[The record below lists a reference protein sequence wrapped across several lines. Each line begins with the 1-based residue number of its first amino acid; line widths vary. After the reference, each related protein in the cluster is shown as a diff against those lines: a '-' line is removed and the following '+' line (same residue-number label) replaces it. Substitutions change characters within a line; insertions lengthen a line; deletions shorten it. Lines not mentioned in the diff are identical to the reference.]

1 MIRSITRQKPMEE
14 IERLLDGMGRIF
26 IIGCGTCVTLTQTGG
41 LPEVSSMKEVLSEK
55 GKVVTGT
62 TVVPVA
68 CDNLTGEI
76 LGEIENQIKQAD
88 ALLIMTCAYGVQNI
102 ARQMKKMVIPALDTL
117 FIGKETGAGEFNEVC
132 SQCGTCIIG
141 ETGGICPVTTCHKGL
156 VNGPCGGTNN
166 GKCEIDAEK
175 DCAWTMIYNRLSELG
190 RLDAMRKYQK
200 PRNHLGEPNPGKF
213 KIPVE

>member
-1 MIRSITRQKPMEE
+1 MIRSITRQKPAEE

-26 IIGCGTCVTLTQTGG
+26 IIGCGTCVTLTRTGG
-41 LPEVSSMKEVLSEK
+41 LPEVEAMKKSLSEK

-76 LGEIENQIKQAD
+76 LGEVENQIKQAD
-88 ALLIMTCAYGVQNI
+88 ALLIMTCAYGVQTI

-141 ETGGICPVTTCHKGL
+141 ETGGICPVTACHKGL

-166 GKCEIDAEK
+166 GKCEIDNTK

-200 PRNHLGEPNPGKF
+200 PRNHLGEPSPGKF
-213 KIPVE
+213 AIPAE